1 LNRDG
6 RISNMARVWKQIPG
20 VIAFFLLGALFF
32 EIYWNHEP
40 VYALHRGGL
49 GLIPII
55 YTPLALVCIALLQA
69 WARPWS
75 FWAFAVLMAVGVAVG
90 IVGTALH
97 QGIHARTLGSLLEVL
112 TWRGEPPMLVP
123 LSFSVGGLAGLVGA
137 VAGKS
142 DLRDLEA
149 RGAIPRGFYLVA
161 LSLSLVASGLAIA
174 ATVVAAAPT
183 VMTYAF
189 LAVLM
194 AVAFDIVGAIWDWV
208 AILAEEVLRPAV
220 QRVGPD

>member
-1 LNRDG
+1 
-6 RISNMARVWKQIPG
+6 MARVWKQIPA

-55 YTPLALVCIALLQA
+55 YTPLALVSIALLQA

-75 FWAFAVLMAVGVAVG
+75 FWAYTVLMGVGVLVG

-97 QGIHARTLGSLLEVL
+97 QGMHARTLGSLLEVL

-137 VAGKS
+137 VAGRS
-142 DLRDLEA
+142 DVRGLEA
-149 RGAIPRGFYLVA
+149 RGAVPRGFYLVA
-161 LSLSLVASGLAIA
+161 LSLSVVAFGFAMA
-174 ATVVAAAPT
+174 ATVVTPAPT
-183 VMTYAF
+183 LMTYAF
-189 LAVLM
+189 VAVLAAM
-194 AVAFDIVGAIWDWV
+194 AFDVVGAIWDWV
-208 AILAEEVLRPAV
+208 ATLAEDVLRPAV
-220 QRVGPD
+220 QRVGSD